1 MGVVSLTNVKV
12 HGNIG
17 VLPEENAA
25 GRWFSVSVHIH
36 VPLKEA
42 GKSDHIKD
50 TIDYKRVADA
60 IQKGMKPR
68 HKLLEAA
75 ARTVAEDI
83 LTVYPSIKKME
94 IHIRKMQP
102 FIGGQVE
109 AAEITWMYPED
120 Y

>member
-12 HGNIG
+12 HAHIG

-36 VPLKEA
+36 YPLKDA
-42 GKSDHIKD
+42 GKSNQVAD
-50 TIDYKRVADA
+50 TVDYKRVADA
-60 IQKGMKPR
+60 IQAGMKPK

-83 LTVYPSIKKME
+83 LGLYPAIQKME

-109 AAEITWMYPED
+109 AAEIVWMYPD
-120 Y
+120 DF